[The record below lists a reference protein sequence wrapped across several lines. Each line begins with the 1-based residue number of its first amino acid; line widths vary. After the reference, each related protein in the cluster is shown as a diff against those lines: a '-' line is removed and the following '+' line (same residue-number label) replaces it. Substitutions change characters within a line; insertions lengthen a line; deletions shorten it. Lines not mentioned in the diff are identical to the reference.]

1 MDAQQKGWA
10 WLTQIVRENAFL
22 TVKCRLNALTGWQV
36 RLRFRRCSGQ
46 ADAVTGGRHSG
57 QVHSPVTLSRCM
69 TQGIAT
75 YLLSRKANGHADVC
89 RD

>member
-1 MDAQQKGWA
+1 MDAQRKDWA

-22 TVKCRLNALTGWQV
+22 TVKCRLNALTGGPV
-36 RLRFRRCSGQ
+36 RLRFRRCRSR

-57 QVHSPVTLSRCM
+57 QVHSLDTLSRRM
-69 TQGIAT
+69 TQGIAAS
-75 YLLSRKANGHADVC
+75 LLSRKANGHADVC